1 MKTILDKIN
10 KAYEIE
16 ANKTEL
22 GTHEVNLALADDVK
36 KAYTEAIAARK
47 KAFDIMQK
55 IKADT
60 ATALKQLNDI
70 KAANQKAL
78 PIFDKYEAAA
88 KELGLPLPAEIKQQK
103 ENIQDGLK
111 GALTSYSKTLES
123 IKIS

>member
-10 KAYEIE
+10 KAHEIE

-22 GTHEVNLALADDVK
+22 AKHKVNLALADDVK

-88 KELGLPLPAEIKQQK
+88 KELGLALPAEIKQQK

>member
-10 KAYEIE
+10 KADEIQ

-78 PIFDKYEAAA
+78 PIFDRYEAAA
-88 KELGLPLPAEIKQQK
+88 KELGLALPAEIKQQK